1 MLLLNKG
8 GILLNYKL
16 IFFVVILFSCLFFVQ
31 DLKAEGL
38 EEIPQVNVKPE
49 ANEISLKWEDIGDSY
64 DVYSNDRLVWSGKE
78 SKFTDKDL
86 EENTPVEYNVNIYK
100 KGKKIDVIRV
110 DTKTLAN
117 KKMKLMHSNEE
128 DNVVNPLNNEDY
140 IDSAII
146 NNSINL
152 KLRGNVKDNFS
163 GKIELY
169 KDDKLISSDASNG
182 FQDSEIKSGETYS
195 YKFVVYHKLSDSEIE
210 EINSELS
217 KRGQIINFAD
227 FKSYYYRPYE
237 YIKVIKIPEKNKM
250 STSGYT
256 PPVDYYPN
264 QVGVNY
270 RTFIPTKYAPAAS
283 IISGITSKDKFGG
296 DNRSFSFSNG
306 THRTMVETAVR
317 FTKNGS
323 NTTFKKNVSY
333 TRLYDKDGKF
343 KKQKKPTDKNIV
355 FKQGKKDKSM
365 NYYVIDHDATVGFN
379 DFGFVTPSINYR
391 AGIVVYKNGRITVS
405 GSRDQAPSH
414 EMYAYIP
421 YTDIS
426 ITLFKASNKGFEY
439 LFPVAPSARMSI
451 NTKI

>member
-1 MLLLNKG
+1 M
-8 GILLNYKL
+8 
-16 IFFVVILFSCLFFVQ
+16 
-31 DLKAEGL
+31 
-38 EEIPQVNVKPE
+38 
-49 ANEISLKWEDIGDSY
+49 
-64 DVYSNDRLVWSGKE
+64 YSNDRLVRSGKE

-86 EENTPVEYNVNIYK
+86 EENTPVEYDVNIYK

-117 KKMKLMHSNEE
+117 KKLKLMHSNEE
-128 DNVVNPLNNEDY
+128 DNVVTPLNNEDY
-140 IDSAII
+140 IDSTII

-152 KLRGNVKDNFS
+152 KLRGNVKDHFS

-182 FQDSEIKSGETYS
+182 FQ
-195 YKFVVYHKLSDSEIE
+195 DSEIE

-250 STSGYT
+250 NTSGY
-256 PPVDYYPN
+256 
-264 QVGVNY
+264 
-270 RTFIPTKYAPAAS
+270 
-283 IISGITSKDKFGG
+283 
-296 DNRSFSFSNG
+296 
-306 THRTMVETAVR
+306 
-317 FTKNGS
+317 
-323 NTTFKKNVSY
+323 
-333 TRLYDKDGKF
+333 
-343 KKQKKPTDKNIV
+343 
-355 FKQGKKDKSM
+355 
-365 NYYVIDHDATVGFN
+365 
-379 DFGFVTPSINYR
+379 TPSINYR

>member
-1 MLLLNKG
+1 MLVLFKG

-16 IFFVVILFSCLFFVQ
+16 IFLAVISFSFLFFVQ
-31 DLKAEGL
+31 DLKAEEL
-38 EEIPQVNVKPE
+38 EPSQVNVKSRV
-49 ANEISLKWEDIGDSY
+49 NEIDLNWEDNGDNY
-64 DVYSNDRLVWSGKE
+64 EVYSNGELLWKGVE
-78 SKFTDKDL
+78 PKFTHKGL
-86 EENTPVEYNVNIYK
+86 EENTPIEYDILRFK
-100 KGKKIDVIRV
+100 EGKKIDVIKV

-117 KKMKLMHSNEE
+117 KKMKLMNSNDEK
-128 DNVVNPLNNEDY
+128 DVANPLNDEDY
-140 IDSAII
+140 IDSTII
-146 NNSINL
+146 DNSINL
-152 KLRGNVKDNFS
+152 KLRGNVNDNFS

-169 KDDKLISSDASNG
+169 KDDKLISKDASNG
-182 FQDSEIKSGETYS
+182 FKDLEIKSGETYS
-195 YKFVVYHKLSDSEIE
+195 YKFVVYHRLSDSEIK

-217 KRGQIINFAD
+217 NRGQTISFAD
-227 FKSYYYRPYE
+227 AKSYYYRPYE
-237 YIKVIKIPEKNKM
+237 YIKVIKIPESDKM

-323 NTTFKKNVSY
+323 KTTFKKNVNY
-333 TRLYDKDGKF
+333 TRLYDKNGKF
-343 KKQKKPTDKNIV
+343 KKQQKPTDKNII
-355 FKQGKKDKSM
+355 FKQGKKDKNM

-391 AGIVVYKNGRITVS
+391 AGIVIYKNGRITVS

-421 YTDIS
+421 YTDVS

-451 NTKI
+451 NSKI